1 MCAYSKDDPTN
12 WLDEAMAWSL
22 VVVAATLLAG
32 CSSVPIP
39 PTYTQDEL
47 KAICERHG
55 GWWHPDEL
63 VGGFCEYQSDGLP

>member
-1 MCAYSKDDPTN
+1 MLTSRV
-12 WLDEAMAWSL
+12 LLL
-22 VVVAATLLAG
+22 VIAVTILAG

-55 GWWHPDEL
+55 GWWHPDDL
-63 VGGFCEYQSDGLP
+63 GGGYCEHR